1 MNFRSGFIKTAIVG
15 TALAA
20 GARLAGRGLLGLGK
34 GVVRMGG
41 GPLNT
46 ALTGLSA
53 ASDYGD
59 VSKKMRQAAQR

>member
-1 MNFRSGFIKTAIVG
+1 VNFKSGFEKKAFIG
-15 TALAA
+15 PALAA
-20 GARLAGRGLLGLGK
+20 GARLAGKGLLGLGK

-46 ALTGLSA
+46 ALTGISA